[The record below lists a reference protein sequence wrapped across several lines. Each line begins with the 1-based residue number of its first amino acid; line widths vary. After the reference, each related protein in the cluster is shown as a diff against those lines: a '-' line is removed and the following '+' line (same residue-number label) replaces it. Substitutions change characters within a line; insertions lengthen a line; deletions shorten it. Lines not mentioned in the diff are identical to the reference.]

1 MNDTV
6 VVIIAIVISAVLL
19 FIFPLITMAD
29 RSDDISQLSVQT
41 AVDEFT
47 SEVRTTGKITDGNY
61 NELVQ
66 SITSTGNLYDV
77 EMEIQV
83 KDENLGKKV
92 SQAQSDKIGE
102 NVYYSIYTPQIS
114 EEIDNKGVYYCKEG
128 DMFLVKV
135 ENTNQTISQQLQNF
149 FYTITGNDAY
159 TISASAGGI
168 VTANGK

>member
-6 VVIIAIVISAVLL
+6 VTIIAIGIAAVLL

-41 AVDEFT
+41 ATDEFA
-47 SEVRTTGKITDGNY
+47 SEVRTTGKITESNY
-61 NELVQ
+61 SEFVQ
-66 SITSTGNLYDV
+66 TITSTGNLYDV
-77 EMEIQV
+77 EMEVQV

-102 NVYYSIYTPQIS
+102 NVYYSIYTAQI
-114 EEIDNKGVYYCKEG
+114 ENELDTNGIYYCKEG
-128 DMFLVKV
+128 DMFSVNV
-135 ENTNQTISQQLQNF
+135 HNTNQTIAQQLQNF

-159 TISASAGGI
+159 TIAASAGGI
-168 VTANGK
+168 VTANGN